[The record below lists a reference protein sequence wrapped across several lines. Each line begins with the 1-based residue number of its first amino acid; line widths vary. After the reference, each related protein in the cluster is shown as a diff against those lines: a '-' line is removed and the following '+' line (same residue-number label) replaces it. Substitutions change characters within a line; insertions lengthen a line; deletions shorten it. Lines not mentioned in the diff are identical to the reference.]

1 MQLPAAPEMRSTG
14 VVARGVEGVQA
25 RGNPRQDKEFPL
37 LNAKLLNP
45 GTPLT

>member
-14 VVARGVEGVQA
+14 VVARGVGVVQA
-25 RGNPRQDKEFPL
+25 RGNPRQDKELTL

-45 GTPLT
+45 GAPLT